1 MPRNKLEIEELKARV
16 EKLFVELDT
25 ERHSEGIKF
34 MAYKYLHRVLD
45 IIDEYRY

>member
-25 ERHSEGIKF
+25 ERYSEGVKHLG
-34 MAYKYLHRVLD
+34 YKYLHRVLD